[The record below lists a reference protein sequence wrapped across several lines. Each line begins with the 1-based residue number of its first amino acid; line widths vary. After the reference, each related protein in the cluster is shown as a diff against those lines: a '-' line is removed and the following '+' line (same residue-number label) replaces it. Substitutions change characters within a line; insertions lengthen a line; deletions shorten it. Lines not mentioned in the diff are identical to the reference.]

1 MASFNRVILL
11 GNLTRDVE
19 LKYTAN
25 QTAVTDVGLAVND
38 RRKTATGEWIDEPT
52 FLDVTLWGRT
62 AEIAS
67 QYLSKGSP
75 VLIEGRLK
83 LDTWESEGQKR
94 SKLRVVG
101 ERMQLLGRPIQRA
114 ADRRST
120 VVRRP
125 IFPNRRTDHEPSPRS
140 DRPMMTFRS
149 EPETTR
155 SEQVTIPRSYDHQ
168 PPMPRMILCAG
179 NGRHMPGHR
188 LRRSCTLT
196 SSTQNKLSG

>member
-19 LKYTAN
+19 LKYTAS

-38 RRKTATGEWIDEPT
+38 RRKTASGEWIDEPT

-83 LDTWESEGQKR
+83 LDMWESDG
-94 SKLRVVG
+94 
-101 ERMQLLGRPIQRA
+101 
-114 ADRRST
+114 
-120 VVRRP
+120 
-125 IFPNRRTDHEPSPRS
+125 
-140 DRPMMTFRS
+140 
-149 EPETTR
+149 
-155 SEQVTIPRSYDHQ
+155 
-168 PPMPRMILCAG
+168 
-179 NGRHMPGHR
+179 
-188 LRRSCTLT
+188 
-196 SSTQNKLSG
+196 